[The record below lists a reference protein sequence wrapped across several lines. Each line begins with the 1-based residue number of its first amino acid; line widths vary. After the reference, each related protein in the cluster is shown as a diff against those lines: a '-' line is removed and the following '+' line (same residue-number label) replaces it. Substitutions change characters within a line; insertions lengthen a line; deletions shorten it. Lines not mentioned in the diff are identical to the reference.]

1 MAQRTRRWLGGVLAL
16 GILAACRPAGTL
28 PIQDPKITLARVE
41 VVAYYAWPTPVPTPT
56 PPPAGTPTPTPAP
69 PPPAPDLPLGLAYI
83 FKIENPNDVTVTL
96 DQLKF
101 TAQLEAKKDGQSA
114 YFAVHAPIV
123 DEDMSIPPRTTNELR
138 VTFFLSSRIVTT
150 NLAVTSGHKLKEMGL
165 TPGAVVEAWW
175 KGIGDYAFG
184 IRAAEGTASFRTPA
198 GDRVVTFEGEFRK

>member
-1 MAQRTRRWLGGVLAL
+1 MQRIYRWLSLL
-16 GILAACRPAGTL
+16 MIIGIATACRPVGTSQ
-28 PIQDPKITLARVE
+28 IQDPRITLARVE

-114 YFAVHAPIV
+114 YFSVHAPIV

-184 IRAAEGTASFRTPA
+184 IRATEGTATFRTPA
-198 GDRVVTFEGEFRK
+198 GERVVTFEGEFRK

>member
-1 MAQRTRRWLGGVLAL
+1 MLQRTHRWLGLVLIIAL
-16 GILAACRPAGTL
+16 AVACRPAGTAQ
-28 PIQDPKITLARVE
+28 IQDPKVTLARVE
-41 VVAYYAWPTPVPTPT
+41 VVAYYAW
-56 PPPAGTPTPTPAP
+56 PTPTPAP

-114 YFAVHAPIV
+114 YFSVHAPLV

-150 NLAVTSGHKLKEMGL
+150 NLAVTSGHKLNEMGL
-165 TPGAVVEAWW
+165 TPGAVVKAWW
-175 KGIGDYAFG
+175 EGIGDYAFG
-184 IRAAEGTASFRTPA
+184 IRAAEGTAIFRTPA